1 MSGWTLNMR
10 PSRSIDDVANRGA
23 RDAEFFGYSGHCH
36 PMARLLSN
44 DWNIRF
50 SEFGKAVF
58 RASSRPPFLNT

>member
-44 DWNIRF
+44 DWNIPESGYIPGIHQGLHF
-50 SEFGKAVF
+50 
-58 RASSRPPFLNT
+58 